1 MSLQITRSACNR
13 GRSYQSLPSLSQ
25 ALDLPWTLLAP
36 GLTHESMSSRS
47 SKKASDNQRPK
58 DVVLVYGQSEDGRAY
73 DVVRQRGEE
82 IQLGTMRPLD
92 YGKPIHGELVRLE
105 PREGS
110 PGLFNVQV
118 ELDTRGSRGRPAKVS
133 TDRYRKGWESIWA
146 EQRSER
152 TMN

>member
-1 MSLQITRSACNR
+1 
-13 GRSYQSLPSLSQ
+13 
-25 ALDLPWTLLAP
+25 
-36 GLTHESMSSRS
+36 MSSRS